1 MNETVSESEESNTN
15 TDSTPNPTP
24 NPSHWECFTT
34 AIQFLTRIPVTG
46 TMGKSAEY
54 YYAALRK
61 AVIYFPVVGGFVGLF
76 TAIVLVGCIALGI
89 PPLVAAFVALALEA
103 ALTGAFHEDAFA
115 DTWDALGGGWTRE
128 QVLEILKDSRLG
140 TYGTLALVTGLG
152 CRATAMAAVA
162 SAGTWQAI
170 FAVMAAAAL
179 GRIAIVVMM
188 ASTAPIGDRAS
199 QAKDVS
205 GTQTIKHVMIAT
217 ALSTFFWL
225 PWFVESFYL
234 ATASLLVSCVVFV
247 WFRQKIMHR
256 VGGTTGDFLG
266 CTAFLIQ
273 LVFLIGASAR

>member
-1 MNETVSESEESNTN
+1 MNETASETQTE
-15 TDSTPNPTP
+15 DSVPAPT
-24 NPSHWECFTT
+24 HWECFTT
-34 AIQFLTRIPVTG
+34 AIQFLTRVPVTG

-61 AVIYFPVVGGFVGLF
+61 SVIYFPVVGGLVGLY
-76 TAIVLVGCIALGI
+76 TAIVLVLCMSIGV
-89 PPLVAAFVALALEA
+89 PPLVAALVALALEA

-140 TYGTLALVTGLG
+140 TYGTLALVTGVG
-152 CRATAMAAVA
+152 CRASSMAAVA
-162 SAGTWQAI
+162 SMGTWSAI
-170 FAVMAAAAL
+170 FAVMAAAAI
-179 GRIAIVVMM
+179 GRIAIVIMM
-188 ASTAPIGDRAS
+188 ATTEPIGDRAS

-217 ALSTFFWL
+217 VLSTLFWL
-225 PWFVESFYL
+225 PWFITSFL
-234 ATASLLVSCVVFV
+234 IASLSLLVSCVVFV
-247 WFRQKIMHR
+247 WFRHKILQR

-273 LVFLIGASAR
+273 LVFLIGASTR